1 MLGLITNLINIA
13 CVAGAKRGGRG
24 GREKSAKE
32 GDEEGSLL
40 PNPPPFSSLSP
51 PPFDARYTGYINIG
65 YQLRY

>member
-13 CVAGAKRGGRG
+13 CVAGAKMGGG
-24 GREKSAKE
+24 GGGESAKE
-32 GDEEGSLL
+32 GNEEGSLL

>member
-13 CVAGAKRGGRG
+13 CVADAKRGGRG

-51 PPFDARYTGYINIG
+51 PPFDASYTGYINIG

>member
-13 CVAGAKRGGRG
+13 CVAGAKRGGG
-24 GREKSAKE
+24 GGGETAKE
-32 GDEEGSLL
+32 GNEEGSLL

-51 PPFDARYTGYINIG
+51 RPFDARYTGYINTG